1 MTTSSRDSS
10 DKLMAMIESLRDRGD
25 SLEVLIL
32 EMRENMTQK
41 DKQIKAQGDILYQL
55 IGGLFHHEKQACGI
69 DTFVAMLH
77 GSKPYKCREDDEE
90 YYRQYPTTR
99 QGDALEHRMDDLSA
113 LVRSEIYSLKSEI
126 KNLKNRMCDV
136 TYGLQELGAGLFNQK
151 TQQESWKQMRDI
163 FIHDGVYDHL
173 KDPPVNTSKWMHP
186 TTRQGDEL
194 EQRFDELEAKLEQ
207 FGVLFPP
214 NKISQ
219 ERIKRSVDLCGNE

>member
-1 MTTSSRDSS
+1 MSTSTTDSS

-25 SLEVLIL
+25 SLEALIL
-32 EMRENMTQK
+32 EMREDMAKK

-55 IGGLFHHEKQACGI
+55 IGGLFHHEKQAGGI
-69 DTFVAMLH
+69 DTFVAMLC
-77 GSKPYKCREDDEE
+77 GSQLNNCRKNDEE

-99 QGDALEHRMDDLSA
+99 QGDVLEHRMDDLSA
-113 LVRSEIYSLKSEI
+113 LMRSEIKD
-126 KNLKNRMCDV
+126 LKNRMCDV
-136 TYGLQELGAGLFNQK
+136 TYALQELGAGLFNQK

-173 KDPPVNTSKWMHP
+173 KEPLVNTSKWMHP

-194 EQRFDELEAKLEQ
+194 EQRFDELEEKLEQ